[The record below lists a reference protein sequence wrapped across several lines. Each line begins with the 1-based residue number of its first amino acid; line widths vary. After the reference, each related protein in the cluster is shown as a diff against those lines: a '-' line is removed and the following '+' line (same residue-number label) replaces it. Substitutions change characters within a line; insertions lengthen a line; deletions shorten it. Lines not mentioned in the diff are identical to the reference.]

1 MYCSNCG
8 GDIPLGVR
16 FCNHCGASVVGQRD
30 EEATRVAGQD
40 AAAAGRDPETTRV
53 ASRSPFDERQSP
65 PARVEQ
71 LARHDGETP
80 APVRPGGE
88 VFPGGA
94 AHHADAGRRAAAED
108 GERVVF
114 TVRPTFLFIG
124 LGYGL
129 AALGAV
135 ALIVLLATFTEF
147 PALYSLLVAL
157 PLMLIPAFRH
167 LKRNSVRYTLTDS
180 KIEIDQ
186 GFVSRR
192 TRNIPLR
199 NIQDVTVS
207 ANIPQRLLGFGDLL
221 IENANETGGATA
233 MRNIPDPRHHADLLL
248 RELRRWS

>member
-1 MYCSNCG
+1 MYCPNCG

-16 FCNHCGASVVGQRD
+16 FCNHCGAAVLSPHD
-30 EEATRVAGQD
+30 EEATRVAGHD
-40 AAAAGRDPETTRV
+40 PAAGRDPEATRV
-53 ASRSPFDERQSP
+53 ATRSPFDERASP

-71 LARHDGETP
+71 LARREDERPARAYDEPGRGEV
-80 APVRPGGE
+80 AARPG
-88 VFPGGA
+88 V
-94 AHHADAGRRAAAED
+94 DGRGQDDD

-124 LGYGL
+124 LGYAL

-135 ALIVLLATFTEF
+135 GLIFLLATFTAF
-147 PALYSLLVAL
+147 PAPYSLLVAL
-157 PLMLIPAFRH
+157 PLLLIPAFRH

-207 ANIPQRLLGFGDLL
+207 ATIPQRILGFGDLL

-233 MRNIPDPRHHADLLL
+233 MRNIPDPRRHADLLL
-248 RELRRWS
+248 RELRRWN